1 MKDWWRTVALEHQ
14 LESHHYFLLEVAC
27 GAWDAMEAARKE
39 IAKEGTSSSTRK
51 ASRGHARKEL
61 ELDPPPKKIGG
72 IGWLGPD
79 Q

>member
-1 MKDWWRTVALEHQ
+1 VALEHQ